1 MGCFSF
7 IPTLVANLLLVLR
20 LAKIVY
26 YGCNKNTSVGLL
38 KGAFVM
44 KKSSFVALILGTVSG
59 VLFAL
64 GMCMALLPEWNAF
77 TEGVIFG
84 AVGIVL
90 GIITALIWCKME
102 NKKLPKMNGKNVLR
116 ILYAIISALVL
127 GVGMCM
133 CLVWQQIIWG
143 TLVGLLGIIMLIA
156 LIPMIKGIK

>member
-1 MGCFSF
+1 M
-7 IPTLVANLLLVLR
+7 
-20 LAKIVY
+20 
-26 YGCNKNTSVGLL
+26 
-38 KGAFVM
+38 KGDFKM
-44 KKSSFVALILGTVSG
+44 KKSSFIALILWTISG

-84 AVGIVL
+84 CIGIVL
-90 GIITALIWCKME
+90 SIITAFIWCKME
-102 NKKLPKMNGKNVLR
+102 NKKMPKPSGKNLFR
-116 ILYAIISALVL
+116 IIYGLIAALVL

-133 CLVWQQIIWG
+133 CLVWEQIIWG

>member
-1 MGCFSF
+1 
-7 IPTLVANLLLVLR
+7 
-20 LAKIVY
+20 
-26 YGCNKNTSVGLL
+26 
-38 KGAFVM
+38 M

-77 TEGVIFG
+77 TTGVIFG
-84 AVGIVL
+84 AIGIVL
-90 GIITALIWCKME
+90 SIITTLIWCKME
-102 NKKLPKMNGKNVLR
+102 NKKLPKMNGKNVFR
-116 ILYAIISALVL
+116 ILYTIVAALVL

-133 CLVWQQIIWG
+133 CLVWEQIIGG